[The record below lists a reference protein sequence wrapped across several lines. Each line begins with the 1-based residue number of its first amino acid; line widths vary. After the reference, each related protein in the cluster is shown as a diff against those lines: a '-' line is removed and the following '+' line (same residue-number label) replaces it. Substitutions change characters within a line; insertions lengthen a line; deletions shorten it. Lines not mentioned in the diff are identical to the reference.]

1 MSSQEAT
8 IIWYARVCLRVF
20 AACMVLLTLVLS
32 LASHRHSAD
41 NSEWMRN
48 GDYVPNRLEAEKDA
62 IRMVANV
69 KTQQNVESTVGLI
82 TMAGRS

>member
-8 IIWYARVCLRVF
+8 IIWYARVCVF
-20 AACMVLLTLVLS
+20 ACACMVLLT

>member
-1 MSSQEAT
+1 
-8 IIWYARVCLRVF
+8 
-20 AACMVLLTLVLS
+20 
-32 LASHRHSAD
+32 
-41 NSEWMRN
+41 MRN